1 MARHSRES
9 YYDTMQSYVIPRIYF
24 VAIEQDSLVFDQQS
38 VVSNEMSFT
47 LIVQHPLSDDGV
59 SWEYHRLKVIKE
71 WGLADFITIDDLG
84 PVPRS
89 EWEPDWPDPA
99 TTPLWVEEVGD

>member
-1 MARHSRES
+1 MARHSSRS
-9 YYDTMQSYVIPRIYF
+9 YYDTMASYVIPRIYF
-24 VAIEQDSLVFDQQS
+24 VAIEQDSLVFDKQDA
-38 VVSNEMSFT
+38 VSKEISFT

-59 SWEYHRLKVIKE
+59 AWEYHRLKVSKE
-71 WGLADFITIDDLG
+71 WGLSDFITIGDLG

-89 EWEPDWPDPA
+89 EWKPDWPDPT